1 MTDSQART
9 LWNRGGAATVQ
20 GAMTLLETLPPLR
33 TRGALKITASPLDDL
48 GLYGRLLLAAPSAGR
63 CPILLGSH
71 VLAALPERWDPR
83 PALAELELR
92 DPAVVLAE
100 HYPGGCLHHPNCLAP
115 FGAAFPGLASATTG
129 APLLTPEE
137 VAEAAVEEAEVPG
150 ETLLGLVPVARPAD
164 VPAAVGWLGTVNS
177 WPDAVG
183 LSAVLRSWEDRFG
196 AVLVR
201 MGPATL
207 DLAVA
212 APPWE
217 RSECEAIA
225 AEHFAFCDDTY
236 AGNPG
241 TLRDYANLLRGAT
254 RWSFW
259 WD

>member
-1 MTDSQART
+1 MTILDA
-9 LWNRGGAATVQ
+9 
-20 GAMTLLETLPPLR
+20 LPPLR
-33 TRGALKITASPLDDL
+33 TRGALEVSTAPFDDL
-48 GLYGRLLLAAPSAGR
+48 GVYRRLLLAAPSTGR
-63 CPILLGSH
+63 CPVLLRSH
-71 VLAALPERWDPR
+71 ALASLQDRWDPG
-83 PALAELELR
+83 PALAELERR
-92 DPAVVLAE
+92 DAAAVLADR
-100 HYPGGCLHHPNCLAP
+100 YPKGCLYHPGCLAP
-115 FGAAFPGLASATTG
+115 FGAAFPGLAPATTG

-137 VAEAAVEEAEVPG
+137 IVEAAVEEAVMPSEA
-150 ETLLGLVPVARPAD
+150 LLGLVPVARPAD
-164 VPAAVGWLGTVNS
+164 VPAAVGWFGTVNS
-177 WPDAVG
+177 WSDVVG
-183 LSAVLRSWEDRFG
+183 VSAVLRSWEDRFG

-201 MGPATL
+201 MGRATL
-207 DLAVA
+207 DLSVA